1 MDLEAVVLEYLS
13 PDSGSLEIKLPS
25 GGTMSCYFHA
35 ESVWIIN
42 RWGNPYG
49 LPVPF
54 VEPNGAPRDSL
65 PLELPLGSLVNIRYC
80 HCLRFR
86 NVFSRLYYPLTKSRG
101 TFGCLLVMSSF
112 KMDF

>member
-1 MDLEAVVLEYLS
+1 MTPYMDLEAVVLEYLS
-13 PDSGSLEIKLPS
+13 PDSGSLEIKLPT

-80 HCLRFR
+80 HCLSFR
-86 NVFSRLYYPLTKSRG
+86 NVFSRLHYPLTKSRG
-101 TFGCLLVMSSF
+101 TLVAF
-112 KMDF
+112 

>member
-1 MDLEAVVLEYLS
+1 MTPYMDLEAVVLEYLS

-80 HCLRFR
+80 PGL
-86 NVFSRLYYPLTKSRG
+86 VTDTILLTFQNQG
-101 TFGCLLVMSSF
+101 LM
-112 KMDF
+112 